1 MSTDSTDDSTGAVRV
16 RRATARDAA
25 AVAALVAELAAEEA
39 AAGPQLTSQDWR
51 RLLTD
56 ARVTVLLAHRDTD
69 VVGQFSSIEPG
80 RGVA

>member
-16 RRATARDAA
+16 RHATARDAA
-25 AVAALVAELAAEEA
+25 AVAALVAELAAQEV
-39 AAGPQLTSQDWR
+39 AAGPQLTPQDWR